1 MRDRSRSAQAESSS
15 PTDTAQARRR
25 HKWRPA
31 MAAVAIAVVSI
42 ALIATAMLFAI
53 ASGTTDTADEGEV
66 GILSEA
72 SLSAA
77 AALRN
82 GIVQA
87 HLLAE
92 AKDLGITTGDEV
104 DRALV
109 QADAAIAE
117 LTDRIDRLVAAA
129 DDQERVEPIL
139 AQADRLVSPATA
151 AAEYLSSGDL
161 EASAALIEDQI
172 EPAYSL
178 LVGQLAVE
186 RDAAMARIALAGEDA
201 GRIADAARF
210 LVVLLV
216 PLTVLW
222 AYRKRLRNEQTQRDL
237 EHRLEKQQAVSQAQD
252 EFIANLSHELRT
264 PLTAIYG
271 FSLELIEPGR
281 VPDPAL
287 ERELATYIASES
299 ADLSRMVED
308 ILTAAS
314 ADQDGLSISLDTVDP
329 VAEIDS
335 VLGALRATGARIE
348 SDLTAARITTDPLR
362 FRQVIRNLVSNAL
375 RHGGPNNL
383 VAGRVEDGFYTIQ
396 VRDDGPGIPDSLEDR
411 LFTRFIHQGNEPL
424 LTGSVGLGL
433 AIARLLTTSTGGTI
447 AYRRDR
453 GETVF
458 SVTFPLAAAVPV
470 AEQLLQPQAVVE
482 AEMQAE
488 IEPQPG
494 QEAERDTEPLA
505 SVPVDDDP
513 PTEQESEDSESD
525 QSIPLPS
532 TEPPAKPYVYAPR
545 WRDRDPADRSDRS
558 TATSPPRRPDL
569 TNFPSSPSTRVD
581 P

>member
-1 MRDRSRSAQAESSS
+1 MSDESPRARVESTH
-15 PTDTAQARRR
+15 PTDTVKRVGRRG
-25 HKWRPA
+25 WRPA
-31 MAAVAIAVVSI
+31 LAASAIALIAI

-53 ASGTTDTADEGEV
+53 ATGTTDTADQGEV

-77 AALRN
+77 AAVRN

-87 HLLAE
+87 QVLAE
-92 AKDLGITTGDEV
+92 AKDLGIATSDEV
-104 DRALV
+104 DRALRRI
-109 QADAAIAE
+109 DAASAE
-117 LTDRIDRLVAAA
+117 LAGRVDRLAATAEDSARFDPILVQTDELVSQAAA
-129 DDQERVEPIL
+129 
-139 AQADRLVSPATA
+139 A
-151 AAEYLSSGDL
+151 AAYISSGDL
-161 EASAALIEDQI
+161 AESATLITE
-172 EPAYSL
+172 EVEGTYSL
-178 LVGQLAVE
+178 LAGLLAAQ
-186 RDAAMARIALAGEDA
+186 RDASMARIALAGEDA

-216 PLTVLW
+216 PMTVLL

-237 EHRLEKQQAVSQAQD
+237 EHRLEKQQAVGQAQD

-281 VPDPAL
+281 IADPEL

-314 ADQDGLSISLDTVDP
+314 ADQDGLSISIDTVDP

-383 VAGRVEDGFYTIQ
+383 VAGRIEGELYTIQ
-396 VRDDGPGIPDSLEDR
+396 VRDDGPGIPDSLKDR

-433 AIARLLTTSTGGTI
+433 AIAQLLTTSTGGTI
-447 AYRRDR
+447 SYRRDR

-458 SVTFPLAAAVPV
+458 SVTFPMASSYDMPNPKPLAGSDPV
-470 AEQLLQPQAVVE
+470 SNP
-482 AEMQAE
+482 
-488 IEPQPG
+488 
-494 QEAERDTEPLA
+494 RPLA
-505 SVPVDDDP
+505 SSDSASDP
-513 PTEQESEDSESD
+513 
-525 QSIPLPS
+525 
-532 TEPPAKPYVYAPR
+532 KPYVYQPG
-545 WRDRDPADRSDRS
+545 WRDRDPSDRS
-558 TATSPPRRPDL
+558 ARQGPASRSPKPDL
-569 TNFPSSPSTRVD
+569 TTSHRLPRLELTSSVD
-581 P
+581 RSPAAPVQSAVPFGTATTH